1 MALSEYTYRV
11 CTVQPFHLVENF
23 IFFNSNAKYQATPDK
38 ISQLLQKL
46 IDDRALLKAKQMALG
61 LVRQDL
67 LYGYGSPLDPDPSF
81 QSRVADHVLAECAK
95 VMKHAGKY
103 RRFKDP
109 KKSCVTKDSPA
120 E

>member
-1 MALSEYTYRV
+1 M
-11 CTVQPFHLVENF
+11 
-23 IFFNSNAKYQATPDK
+23 
-38 ISQLLQKL
+38 
-46 IDDRALLKAKQMALG
+46 
-61 LVRQDL
+61 
-67 LYGYGSPLDPDPSF
+67 YGYGSPLDPDPSF